1 MLTLTL
7 QHARE
12 QIVAVKSDMD
22 AGKVIPGSRTTIF
35 QELLT
40 PDVDEGYVVPP
51 IDDLKGEAY
60 GILAAAADTTGNAM
74 TVAAQHV
81 VSNPVIYEK
90 LTAELRAAFPDP
102 NSRLDFLTL
111 EKLPY
116 LVSLHWISINNAS
129 LIG

>member
-12 QIVAVKSDMD
+12 QIVEVKANMD
-22 AGKVIPGSRTTIF
+22 AGKIIPGSRITIF

-40 PDVDEGYVVPP
+40 PDIDEGYVVPP
-51 IDDLKGEAY
+51 IDHLKGEAY
-60 GILAAAADTTGNAM
+60 GILAAAADTTDNAM

-81 VSNPVIYEK
+81 VSNPVIYKK

-102 NSRLDFLTL
+102 NSRLDSVTL

-116 LVSLHWISINNAS
+116 LV
-129 LIG
+129 